1 MAHVVTG
8 RNFLAGNFLRKL
20 ILLPLLLGTML
31 ALPVFGASAVRMLA
45 QSSSISLSAY
55 VEMLEE
61 VAAELR
67 DPALEPAG
75 IEAALRPLHAVET
88 VELATGELL
97 IVDATVFALDASTG
111 DDVPADD
118 PPLDDDLPLEDT
130 AEIAAAIA
138 ARLDVLRAEL
148 IAAPQDQTEA
158 RLDLL
163 VDVLARPVFTAEETI
178 AERIWRWLEAR
189 FYEWFP
195 DWEPATGTFPVELS
209 VWVGWIVVGLGALVL
224 AVLASYWLQGIF
236 ANFLG
241 GSDGAQRE
249 IPRDVPPSAAAAR
262 QQAQSAAE
270 AGDYRQAVRRLYLA
284 ALLHLD
290 EQRLLAFDR
299 SLTNREVLAVLP
311 DDSPVR
317 EHLRPVVDTFDAVW
331 YGVREPDEDTYLRYR
346 ADIDALERMAQAAA
360 DGTDRAA
367 DSVQARGAVS

>member
-1 MAHVVTG
+1 MAYDVTG
-8 RNFLAGNFLRKL
+8 RDFPAGHFMRRQ
-20 ILLPLLLGTML
+20 IFPLLLGMVL
-31 ALPVFGASAVRMLA
+31 ALAVFGAWAVPIRA
-45 QSSSISLSAY
+45 QASPMSLSAY
-55 VEMLEE
+55 VELLEE

-67 DPALEPAG
+67 DPALQRAE
-75 IEAALRPLHAVET
+75 IEEALRPLHAVET

-97 IVDATVFALDASTG
+97 TVDATVFVLNDGAG
-111 DDVPADD
+111 DDM
-118 PPLDDDLPLEDT
+118 PLEDT
-130 AEIAAAIA
+130 AEIAAAIV
-138 ARLDVLRAEL
+138 ARVDVLRAEL

-163 VDVLARPVFTAEETI
+163 VDVLARPVFTAEETF

-195 DWEPATGTFPVELS
+195 DWEPATGTIPVELS
-209 VWVGWIVVGLGALVL
+209 VWVGWLVVGLGALVL
-224 AVLASYWLQGIF
+224 AILASYWLQGIF

-249 IPRDVPPSAAAAR
+249 IPRDVPPSAAVAR
-262 QQAQSAAE
+262 RQAQSAAE

-360 DGTDRAA
+360 DGTERAA
-367 DSVQARGAVS
+367 DSARARGAVS